1 MRCQGK
7 DNGTV
12 IPILPPAI
20 GVVPMDSLHFIVSN
34 KGSEGE
40 VGDAMVVCAGVINVT
55 WFKGPIEIKEGP
67 RAVRSFT
74 F

>member
-1 MRCQGK
+1 M
-7 DNGTV
+7 V
-12 IPILPPAI
+12 IPILPPVI
-20 GVVPMDSLHFIVSN
+20 CGVPTHSFLFIVSN
-34 KGSEGE
+34 KGSERE
-40 VGDAMVVCAGVINVT
+40 VGDAMVVGAGVINVT